1 MMVDHGIL
9 GLFVLPLLILAA
21 LWGLRPAQYDL
32 ALPFAMFLSMW
43 GFFSHNV
50 LEERYIL
57 VAVALVGSIVASHR
71 VRVEEP
77 QRVAAPVVVSLGMS
91 I

>member
-1 MMVDHGIL
+1 MIDL
-9 GLFVLPLLILAA
+9 SWYRTGLVFTSVAI
-21 LWGLRPAQYDL
+21 WGLQRAQWGI

-77 QRVAAPVVVSLGMS
+77 QRVVAPIVVPLGMP